1 MSRFEAG
8 VAKRV
13 LALIAIVLFAVW
25 AIVGGWALL
34 VAAVLVLVAEIWTAA
49 LDESRD
55 GLPGGDARDAIPPD
69 DRGLVP

>member
-1 MSRFEAG
+1 MSRLEAG
-8 VAKRV
+8 IAKRI
-13 LALIAIVLFAVW
+13 LAAISILLFAVW

-34 VAAVLVLVAEIWTAA
+34 VAAVLVLVAEIWMAA

-55 GLPGGDARDAIPPD
+55 GLSGGDARDAIPPD